1 MKIITINNTDYPFKV
16 SYSVFKKAMTLI
28 PDQEDMSEA
37 ALGTLEMVEKVG
49 ALAINQGLKSDGQN
63 KRISSKDL
71 VEIFDQDD
79 ETIAIIGSRSDN
91 EVSHIVY
98 KHHFWV
104 GGTTLNNTAKM
115 FFKPNFIYLE

>member
-71 VEIFDQDD
+71 VEMFDQDD
-79 ETIAIIGSRSDN
+79 NAFAIVKDLVIEGISKFNGEQTEGES
-91 EVSHIVY
+91 
-98 KHHFWV
+98 V
-104 GGTTLNNTAKM
+104 GK
-115 FFKPNFIYLE
+115 

>member
-1 MKIITINNTDYPFKV
+1 MIN
-16 SYSVFKKAMTLI
+16 
-28 PDQEDMSEA
+28 QEDMSEA

-79 ETIAIIGSRSDN
+79 NAFAIVKDLVIEGISKFNGEQTEGES
-91 EVSHIVY
+91 
-98 KHHFWV
+98 V
-104 GGTTLNNTAKM
+104 GK
-115 FFKPNFIYLE
+115 